1 MLVFAYRGYSD
12 STGEPTE
19 AHLKQDS
26 HEIMKYIKD
35 HLAKYYVNNGGI
47 FLLGR
52 SFGGAVAVEA
62 FHNDV
67 YSNMI
72 DGIILENTFTS
83 IPDLI
88 DYNAYFLRFV
98 KSIFLR
104 IEWKT
109 IDIIPNVD
117 VPLFFVTGK
126 NDDIAPAEMT
136 QTLYDAA

>member
-1 MLVFAYRGYSD
+1 
-12 STGEPTE
+12 
-19 AHLKQDS
+19 
-26 HEIMKYIKD
+26 MKYIKD

-67 YSNMI
+67 YSNMV

-98 KSIFLR
+98 RAIFLR

-109 IDIIPNVD
+109 IDILPNVD

-126 NDDIAPAEMT
+126 NDDIAPTEMT